1 MFSVVCDFLSKGEYG
16 GGGVGGLKGALSPV
30 QKYLNVPRLGFS

>member
-16 GGGVGGLKGALSPV
+16 GGGVGGGVKGGS
-30 QKYLNVPRLGFS
+30 